1 MIRLL
6 LMYGAIHVNVL
17 LVSLFLMEWMDGW
30 DRLNRLTSCFFNS
43 FVVDLE
49 TLWHSQKKHVLDRE
63 RSLAFRE
70 PWRDGEYS
78 SCHERY
84 AFRN

>member
-1 MIRLL
+1 MGRVL
-6 LMYGAIHVNVL
+6 LMYGAIHANVL
-17 LVSLFLMEWMDGW
+17 LVSLFLMGWIDGIG
-30 DRLNRLTSCFFNS
+30 LIVLQVAFLTF
-43 FVVDLE
+43 L
-49 TLWHSQKKHVLDRE
+49 LWFWKHYGMPKRNMSWIE

-78 SCHERY
+78 SCHECH